1 MADGSCGL
9 QLDPLHPPKY
19 CPHCAENGLTTKVKK
34 FRLHP
39 DSDELVIMCKNGDC
53 PWPFSVV
60 SPEGAT
66 VKAKAVEERPQKEPS
81 PGCFSGTLSQCLVHL
96 GNRGGTPTT
105 PSGSLQEVK
114 TTTGNLPISRA
125 TDLSTTDEVPDYAAL
140 YFGAKDELA
149 KLEAHLS
156 NSYLETERKERAARF
171 YKEELRRC
179 QRKLLRSQPTLV
191 RDQPLWPRCQACIL
205 RECKFCPQHILM
217 FDPFDELLSEGN
229 HTIQHGIPAAVG
241 PAVDHIHPDV

>member
-1 MADGSCGL
+1 
-9 QLDPLHPPKY
+9 
-19 CPHCAENGLTTKVKK
+19 
-34 FRLHP
+34 
-39 DSDELVIMCKNGDC
+39 MCKNGAC

-66 VKAKAVEERPQKEPS
+66 VKAKAVEERSKKKPS
-81 PGCFSGTLSQCLVHL
+81 PGCISGRGEVHL

-156 NSYLETERKERAARF
+156 NSYLETERKERAT
-171 YKEELRRC
+171 LG
-179 QRKLLRSQPTLV
+179 LLQP
-191 RDQPLWPRCQACIL
+191 
-205 RECKFCPQHILM
+205 
-217 FDPFDELLSEGN
+217 
-229 HTIQHGIPAAVG
+229 
-241 PAVDHIHPDV
+241 